1 MDFDRICKRKKI
13 NKERKK
19 FHSLTPQI
27 LGEEEVDKIYVEG
40 LDFAFNDPE
49 IKNIA
54 ITGIYG
60 AGKSTVWKTYQYI
73 KQKENNKEFENVIMV
88 SLGKYDEEPNDDNN
102 NSKRVEKQI
111 INQMLSQIKYG
122 KIPLSKYRFKNNVSI
137 CGILLRTILSVFF
150 IASILLWTFRD
161 YLIVNLPKVLENFD
175 LRKFYWL
182 CASLFLIPVIY
193 FFFHFYQENRIKLS
207 KVNIKGAE
215 AHIKEEEN
223 ETIFDRDI
231 KEIVYLLKSS
241 KSSIIVFEDLDRND
255 KVEIFTK
262 LRELNFLLNSYEQAN
277 GKGRIIRFVYL
288 LRDGLFLSKDRTK
301 FFDFIIP
308 VVPVV
313 DSKTS
318 ENQLIKLL
326 DHRVNQHVIMNIS
339 LYIDD
344 MRLLKN
350 IVNEYTVYS
359 EILPL
364 QQIELDKNKLFGLIT
379 LKNIFPKE
387 FDLLQED
394 EGYIYSIFK
403 KLENE
408 RMTLKQ
414 NIYERIDQLK
424 DKIEEVQN
432 RVEKNKYEAITLL
445 LPSYVSVLN
454 GGNKTLSEFIEDW
467 SKHRED
473 RYSIIYK
480 ENGYYQS
487 YAYEEFLDKFIF
499 SNEKKKKRIEEMDQE
514 KETLIN
520 KINSEIDELLKEI
533 KNIEIYSYQKLI
545 SKMNS
550 EEIESLF
557 SMDGEQEENSIVT
570 DHYFPLIRYLI
581 VNGLLDETY
590 GYYKGKFEIDQS
602 QTLRKNDTIFLKG
615 LFEAKEM
622 DKFLSLENP
631 KLIADR
637 LDPADF
643 RRFNILNQS
652 LLDCCIQDS
661 SHHND
666 VNSIMISVEEY
677 DNYDQLIDVLNSFDA
692 SIIERY
698 VKIVLAEHL
707 ELLNKILEMCE
718 ITKSEA
724 FKNILIAILIKKE
737 ISQSQIEMFRSFIEK
752 NGFVVS
758 YISNS
763 RIDDFLK
770 NVEKSS
776 ITFENL
782 SDGNL
787 EKERITELEKL
798 KAYTLDPENLLYIA
812 KIILDDKVTYGNLL
826 GSVYGSEL
834 LKSSQEYIDKNY
846 NSFISDYINS
856 NKENIRYTNDEI
868 HLVRILL
875 SSISLEEK
883 LNYIDKNDTLITDI
897 NQLNPILSEKKIF
910 ERLLDNDEIV
920 FNEKN
925 IKSYF
930 EMANNLNM
938 ELINFV
944 SRNINEENVDNI
956 LKENEKLCDA
966 MINDS
971 RVEEKLFNYVIDYTE
986 SSINHINSKLPK
998 ERISKLIQH
1007 DLIELTEENIGK
1019 LLELSY
1025 NDELVEFVQTLE
1037 EEEQEKAVELI
1048 CRKDEINDDL
1058 FYSLLNSNISSSNS
1072 IKLCEKFSENI
1083 LIERIDTNK
1092 KDTIKYVLDDELSN
1106 ENIQY
1111 ICNHFSDFNLKEY
1124 FIQNLKDYN
1133 DFYRLNN
1140 DELNDELLM
1149 WILRDETIDVSI
1161 KTDLII
1167 VKINGKTESEQL
1179 KKYISAVEEIKEI
1192 ASVWDNKYPIF
1203 ETPYESN
1210 IVDAL
1215 IKNNHVKYRKGN
1227 RIMLEND

>member
-150 IASILLWTFRD
+150 IASILLWIFRD

-182 CASLFLIPVIY
+182 CAALFLIPVIY

-255 KVEIFTK
+255 KIEIFTK

-394 EGYIYSIFK
+394 EGYIYSVFN

-408 RMTLKQ
+408 RKILKQ
-414 NIYERIDQLK
+414 NAYKRIDQLK
-424 DKIEEVQN
+424 DRIEDVQN
-432 RVEKNKYEAITLL
+432 RVEKNKYEAIALS
-445 LPSYVSVLN
+445 LPSYVRVYERN
-454 GGNKTLSEFIEDW
+454 NKTVSQFIEDW
-467 SKHRED
+467 SNNKNNSYRI
-473 RYSIIYK
+473 SS
-480 ENGYYQS
+480 GYGDYEYYTFQS
-487 YAYEEFLDKFIF
+487 FLDEFIF
-499 SNEKKKKRIEEMDQE
+499 SDEEKKKKIEEMDQE

-520 KINSEIDELLKEI
+520 KINLEIDELLKEI
-533 KNIEIYSYQKLI
+533 KNIEIYSYQKMI
-545 SKMNS
+545 SKMDPQ
-550 EEIESLF
+550 EIELLF
-557 SMDGEQEENSIVT
+557 SMDEDQKENSIVN

-782 SDGNL
+782 SDANL

-856 NKENIRYTNDEI
+856 NKENIWYTNDEI

-910 ERLLDNDEIV
+910 ERLLDKDEIV
-920 FNEKN
+920 FNGKN

-938 ELINFV
+938 ELINFIK
-944 SRNINEENVDNI
+944 RNINEKNGNDI
-956 LKENEKLCDA
+956 LKENEKLCDV

-971 RVEEKLFNYVIDYTE
+971 RVEEKLFSFAIEYAKTPIMHID
-986 SSINHINSKLPK
+986 SKVSK
-998 ERISKLIQH
+998 ERVSKLIQRK
-1007 DLIELTEENIGK
+1007 LMKLTEENIDE

-1025 NDELVEFVQTLE
+1025 YNELVGFVQSLE
-1037 EEEQEKAVELI
+1037 EEEQGRAVEFI
-1048 CRKDEINDDL
+1048 CRKDEINTNL